1 MNDVTVVTSVTYP
14 SPESLALVADAQ
26 YHEPYLSAALNRKFR
41 GIVDPGFYAG
51 FLPKP
56 GGGMNLLI
64 TSVDGDKTAGAAS
77 VDIGEFY
84 QVTIQQRKDIS
95 LALSAGKKYAIVLK
109 GRYLLGEDTYQVNTA
124 SHIHAAEFVARTYT
138 DSYQLGDGELLVCTV
153 NIPAGVS
160 AITQEM
166 IDTSERINR
175 TIGIDI
181 SDSVTSTRSDVA
193 ASSLAVKK
201 AYDLAK
207 SKYTAQDAS
216 TTQKGLVQLSSAT
229 NSDSETMAAT
239 PKAVKSIKD
248 LADTKAP
255 IESPSL
261 TGTPTAP
268 TAAQGTNSTQIANTA
283 FVKAAITALIN
294 GAPGTLDT
302 LKEIAA
308 AINNDPN
315 YSTTINN
322 ALALKAPL
330 ASPALTGVPT
340 APTAAQGTNNT
351 QIATTAYVRAAISA
365 LVGSSPEALDTLNE
379 LAAALGNDPNFAT
392 TMTNAL
398 AGKQPLDATL
408 TALAGLAT
416 GANKLP
422 YFTGTDTVS
431 QTDLTSV
438 GRDILAKTSVLAV
451 IQYLGLRE
459 LGTSGEKIP
468 LLSTA
473 NTWSARQTFNG
484 GITGALTGNAD
495 TATKLKTAININ
507 GVRFDGSADIT
518 LTPKDLDVYSK
529 SEIDN
534 KKGMR
539 KYTFSA
545 PANAVSGKW
554 YPIVFRR
561 SGGNT
566 YELASRVVITTYSS
580 AGRYAMNNCEF
591 NGFVM
596 PGGWSDRGSY
606 AAGFFSIYSTAE
618 RAIHSIISSVKD
630 DDLCSVF
637 YVEARAFPIKIFA
650 EEGLNVI
657 VPTTDY
663 TVGQSTYKWGATDP
677 VAESTNTQTILDF
690 KNGRGYYCSH
700 QFVSSLSGNAATATK
715 LASSINIGGVSFDGS
730 ADIDLPGVNTK
741 GNQDTTGNAATAT
754 KLQTA
759 CTINGVSFD
768 GSKNIELTAEDL
780 NLQETVNKADNAVQK
795 TGDTLSGGLTFEND
809 SILAWIRNTDWAKI
823 GFKNDADS
831 DTDSYM
837 WFETGDNGN
846 EYFKWRSRQSTTTK
860 DLMNLKWD
868 ALSVLVKALFSSEV
882 KISTVNAL
890 RIFNSSFGAIF
901 RRSEECLHIIP
912 TRENEGENGDIGP
925 LRPFTLNLRT
935 GRITMGHGLDVT
947 GDITTNSWVYANRF
961 AINSGSTSWID
972 MRNQN
977 VIFGRNAVSTSSAQA
992 LLRQDHAE
1000 RKFFVG
1006 GLGNYQFGFYMIN
1019 NSRTANGTDG
1029 QAYMDNNGNWLCG
1042 AQVIPGNYGNFD
1054 SRYVRDV
1061 RLGTRVV
1068 QLMARGG
1075 RYEKAGHAITGLRII
1090 GEVDG
1095 DDEAIF
1101 RPIQKYING
1110 TWYNVA
1116 QV

>member
-14 SPESLALVADAQ
+14 SPESLALVADVQ

-84 QVTIQQRKDIS
+84 QVTIQQRTDIH

-124 SHIHAAEFVARTYT
+124 SHIHAAEFVTRTYT

-181 SDSVTSTRSDVA
+181 SDSVTSSRSDVA

-216 TTQKGLVQLSSAT
+216 TTQKGLVQLSSET

-239 PKAVKSIKD
+239 PKAVKSVKD

-315 YSTTINN
+315 FSTTINN

-330 ASPALTGVPT
+330 ASPALTGIPT

-408 TALAGLAT
+408 TALAALAT

-422 YFTGTDTVS
+422 YFTGKDTVA

-438 GRDILAKTSVLAV
+438 GRDILAKTSTQAV

-473 NTWSARQTFNG
+473 NTWSARQSFNG

-507 GVRFDGSADIT
+507 GVRFDGSADININT
-518 LTPKDLDVYSK
+518 LVSRGRVTAL
-529 SEIDN
+529 E
-534 KKGMR
+534 
-539 KYTFSA
+539 
-545 PANAVSGKW
+545 ANAQGTSGIQLYEAYNNG
-554 YPIVFRR
+554 YP
-561 SGGNT
+561 SPYGNVLHLKGAT
-566 YELASRVVITTYSS
+566 AAGEGELFI
-580 AGRYAMNNCEF
+580 
-591 NGFVM
+591 
-596 PGGWSDRGSY
+596 GWSGTSGDHAPVHIRSRRDTDSANWSEWAQVY
-606 AAGFFSIYSTAE
+606 TSKDSI
-618 RAIHSIISSVKD
+618 
-630 DDLCSVF
+630 
-637 YVEARAFPIKIFA
+637 
-650 EEGLNVI
+650 
-657 VPTTDY
+657 
-663 TVGQSTYKWGATDP
+663 
-677 VAESTNTQTILDF
+677 
-690 KNGRGYYCSH
+690 
-700 QFVSSLSGNAATATK
+700 
-715 LASSINIGGVSFDGS
+715 
-730 ADIDLPGVNTK
+730 PGVNAK
-741 GNQDTTGNAATAT
+741 GDQDTSGNAATAT

-768 GSKNIELTAEDL
+768 GSTDITLTAAHVAAFARRATDTYADADGGVPWNAESGAYNVIRSADSYIL
-780 NLQETVNKADNAVQK
+780 VNFYTGVGSCPTLQMKAHYRN
-795 TGDTLSGGLTFEND
+795 GGLFYRSSRDGYGFEE
-809 SILAWIRNTDWAKI
+809 DWAEVYTS
-823 GFKNDADS
+823 KNLPPESYPVGAPIPWPS
-831 DTDSYM
+831 DTVPSGYA
-837 WFETGDNGN
+837 
-846 EYFKWRSRQSTTTK
+846 
-860 DLMNLKWD
+860 LMQGQTFDKSAYPKL
-868 ALSVLVKALFSSEV
+868 AAAYPSGV
-882 KISTVNAL
+882 
-890 RIFNSSFGAIF
+890 
-901 RRSEECLHIIP
+901 IP
-912 TRENEGENGDIGP
+912 
-925 LRPFTLNLRT
+925 
-935 GRITMGHGLDVT
+935 
-947 GDITTNSWVYANRF
+947 
-961 AINSGSTSWID
+961 D
-972 MRNQN
+972 MRGWT
-977 VIFGRNAVSTSSAQA
+977 IKG
-992 LLRQDHAE
+992 
-1000 RKFFVG
+1000 K
-1006 GLGNYQFGFYMIN
+1006 
-1019 NSRTANGTDG
+1019 
-1029 QAYMDNNGNWLCG
+1029 
-1042 AQVIPGNYGNFD
+1042 P
-1054 SRYVRDV
+1054 
-1061 RLGTRVV
+1061 
-1068 QLMARGG
+1068 
-1075 RYEKAGHAITGLRII
+1075 
-1090 GEVDG
+1090 
-1095 DDEAIF
+1095 
-1101 RPIQKYING
+1101 
-1110 TWYNVA
+1110 
-1116 QV
+1116 